1 MLVQMGGKARVK
13 TLRISDDI
21 HQKLTALL
29 GELTAQ
35 TSRLQT
41 YQDAIEA
48 LLNQSVLLPPELLN
62 EVEKFIEENKQLG
75 YTTKEEFIRDSIRW
89 RLKMLREEIECI
101 EIPREK
107 YEKLNIAV
115 KEMRT
120 PYRNAADFI
129 EDQIDKAI
137 EQYEEYLKEK
147 EE

>member
-1 MLVQMGGKARVK
+1 MLMGGKAGVK
-13 TLRISDDI
+13 TLRISDDV

-62 EVEKFIEENKQLG
+62 DVEKFIEENRRLG
-75 YTTKEEFIRDSIRW
+75 YMTREEFIRDAVRW

-107 YEKLNIAV
+107 YEKLNKAV
-115 KEMRT
+115 KKMRI
-120 PYRNAADFI
+120 PYRNAAEFI
-129 EDQIDKAI
+129 EEQIDKAI
-137 EQYEEYLKEK
+137 EQYEEYIKEK

>member
-1 MLVQMGGKARVK
+1 MGGKARVK

>member
-1 MLVQMGGKARVK
+1 MK

>member
-1 MLVQMGGKARVK
+1 LGLK
-13 TLRISDDI
+13 TLRISDDV

-48 LLNQSVLLPPELLN
+48 LLNQSVILPPELLK
-62 EVEKFIEENKQLG
+62 EVENFIEENKRLG
-75 YTTKEEFIRDSIRW
+75 YTTREEFIRDAIRW
-89 RLKMLREEIECI
+89 RLKTLREEIEYI

-107 YEKLNIAV
+107 YEKLNKAV
-115 KEMRT
+115 KEMQT

-129 EDQIDKAI
+129 EEQIDKAI
-137 EQYEEYLKEK
+137 EQYEEYIKEK